1 MVGRT
6 LKPGTEPESYTK
18 LLTDRSGEAA
28 LGFLNY
34 VRNDRNELG
43 LKCINS
49 KGRAR
54 RRGQDRLSSLSF
66 LDFTQVT
73 KNKDDRLEA
82 CARDP
87 YYFTVRLWCVI

>member
-34 VRNDRNELG
+34 VRNDRKELG
-43 LKCINS
+43 LKRINS
-49 KGRAR
+49 KGRAS
-54 RRGQDRLSSLSF
+54 D
-66 LDFTQVT
+66 TAHH
-73 KNKDDRLEA
+73 RLEA
-82 CARDP
+82 CAAEFFAFERG
-87 YYFTVRLWCVI
+87 